1 MSAIPDWHRE
11 DRVETLRIPPHAVDA
26 EQSVLGGLM
35 LAAASETRR
44 GAEALAKL
52 SDWLASEDF
61 YRREHQLI
69 YRAILDL
76 AGRGQPFDALT
87 LGEWFEGQG
96 MAELVAGGSYLVEI
110 VSNTASAANIVAYAE
125 IVLQKSQLRQAIEI
139 GTDLANAGFQP
150 EGRDAGEIATE
161 ATRRLQEI
169 RGTGRAG
176 GLSLASAGLSDWYE
190 DLIRRYE
197 QDGAVTGLPYPWA
210 EVNRVTHGLQPG
222 ELTII
227 AARPSMG
234 KSIMGLNLALMTALR
249 GETTALFSL
258 EMTTRQINRRNI
270 ASLENVPYSWLLA
283 PAKGADDVDYTPHV
297 SNAIRQLKGAPLLI
311 DESAGLSI
319 DKIVARA
326 RRAHMQRPIKL
337 LLLDHMHEVRLP
349 GKRDT
354 RFEVGEIADAG
365 KMLAKEF
372 DCPAVWLAQL
382 NRGLETRSDKRPTM
396 ADLRESGEIEQKA
409 DVIWFLYREDYY
421 QRTNPNWTPRHDVE
435 LILGKGRDLEVGA
448 PIVLREDYKHMALR
462 DWDEDRYGP
471 IPKRHEAAAGK
482 KGGLS

>member
-1 MSAIPDWHRE
+1 MSAIPGWHSE
-11 DRVETLRIPPHAVDA
+11 NRVDHLRVPPHAIEA
-26 EQSVLGGLM
+26 EQNVLGALM
-35 LAAASETRR
+35 LANDQ
-44 GAEALAKL
+44 LPKV
-52 SDWLASEDF
+52 SDWLFPEDF
-61 YRREHQLI
+61 YRREHQEI
-69 YRAILDL
+69 YRGILAVKSAD
-76 AGRGQPFDALT
+76 PIT
-87 LGEWFEGQG
+87 LGDWFEAQG
-96 MAELVAGGSYLVEI
+96 MAELVQNGAYLGEI
-110 VSNTASAANIVAYAE
+110 ASQTASTANLIAYAE
-125 IVLQKSQLRQAIEI
+125 IVKQKSQLRQAIKI
-139 GTDLANAGFQP
+139 GHELQNAGFEP
-150 EGRDAGEIATE
+150 GGKDAGEIAAE
-161 ATRRLQEI
+161 ATRKLQDI
-169 RGTGRAG
+169 RGSSRGG
-176 GLSLASAGLSDWYE
+176 GLVAASAGLNDWYE

-197 QDGAVTGLPYPWA
+197 QDGSVTGLPYPWA

-249 GETTALFSL
+249 GDNTALFSL
-258 EMTTRQINRRNI
+258 EMTTRQVNRRNI
-270 ASLENVPYSWLLA
+270 ASLESVPYSWLLA
-283 PAKGADDVDYTPHV
+283 PGKDQSDIDWAPHV
-297 SNAIRQLKGAPLLI
+297 SNAIRQLKGAALLI

-337 LLLDHMHEVRLP
+337 LVLDHMHEVALP

-354 RFEVGEIADAG
+354 RFEVGAIAEAG

-382 NRGLETRSDKRPTM
+382 NRSLENRADKRPTM

-421 QRTNPNWTPRHDVE
+421 QRTNTNWTPRHDVE

-448 PIVLREDYKHMALR
+448 PIVLREDYRHMALR
-462 DWDEDRYGP
+462 DWDEDKHGP
-471 IPKRHEAAAGK
+471 IPKRYEPQSSGK

>member
-1 MSAIPDWHRE
+1 MSAIPDWHNE
-11 DRVETLRIPPHAVDA
+11 PRVEHLRVPPHAIDA
-26 EQSVLGGLM
+26 EQNVLGGLM
-35 LAAASETRR
+35 LANDQ
-44 GAEALAKL
+44 LPKV
-52 SDWLASEDF
+52 SDWLAPEDF
-61 YRREHQLI
+61 YRQQHQEI
-69 YRAILDL
+69 YRAIL
-76 AGRGQPFDALT
+76 ALKTVDPIT
-87 LGEWFEGQG
+87 LGDWFEAQG
-96 MAELVAGGSYLVEI
+96 KAELVENGAYLGDI
-110 VSNTASAANIVAYAE
+110 ASRTASAANVVAYAE
-125 IVLQKSQLRQAIEI
+125 IVKQKSQLRQAIEI
-139 GTDLANAGFQP
+139 GHELQSAGFQP
-150 EGRDAGEIATE
+150 EGRGADEIAAD

-169 RGTGRAG
+169 RGSTKGG
-176 GLSLASAGLSDWYE
+176 GLLLASDGLNDWYE

-197 QDGAVTGLPYPWA
+197 QDSCVTGLPYPWA
-210 EVNRVTHGLQPG
+210 AVNAVTHGLQPG

-249 GETTALFSL
+249 GDNTALFSL
-258 EMTTRQINRRNI
+258 EMTTRQVNRRNI
-270 ASLENVPYSWLLA
+270 SALESVPYSWLLA
-283 PAKGADDVDYTPHV
+283 PGKDQSDIDWTPHV
-297 SNAIRQLKGAPLLI
+297 SNAIRQLKGASLLI

-326 RRAHMQRPIKL
+326 RRAHMQKPIKL
-337 LLLDHMHEVRLP
+337 LVLDHMHEVALP

-354 RFEVGEIADAG
+354 RFEVGAIADAG

-382 NRGLETRSDKRPTM
+382 NRSLENRADKRPTM

-421 QRTNPNWTPRHDVE
+421 QRTNTNWTPRHDVE

-448 PIVLREDYKHMALR
+448 PIVLREDYRHMALR
-462 DWDEDRYGP
+462 DWDEDRHGP
-471 IPKRHEAAAGK
+471 VPKRYEPKSGGK